1 MPHLERSEGGGR
13 RAARPLACRCVR
25 QRPDPHP
32 RPTSGK
38 QAVAA
43 ERPVRYNLCM
53 PAGRPLDDRARR
65 ILGAIVRDHIEGGE
79 PVGSHVIARRAEV
92 DCSSATVRAVM
103 ADLETL
109 GYLEKPHT
117 SAGRVPTSLGYRYY
131 VDALLHVK
139 KPLPQE
145 REHIEQQVQDAKG
158 QVDGLMAATSR
169 MLHSLT
175 RHAGVVA
182 SPRPESERLHRIE
195 LLPLR
200 EGRILAVLVARSGA
214 VRNRLLTIPAGQ
226 PMPSA
231 SELEQGANYLNSLVG
246 DLTLDEAQARLKAE
260 LLQDRR
266 QLDEL
271 RTRALDLGSQAVRTG
286 DGPSVH
292 LEGQSSFLEDPAL
305 VQDVAKMRALFKA
318 LDEKSRL
325 LEVLNR
331 ALAAEELTIFIGAE
345 SGIAGPELSMVAAP
359 YRIAGEIVGALGV
372 IGPTRMDYARVV
384 PLVEFTAR
392 TVGLALEPR
401 D

>member
-1 MPHLERSEGGGR
+1 MPMPRPVRQAAGRPPRHERFAIFVPAPV
-13 RAARPLACRCVR
+13 AAR
-25 QRPDPHP
+25 
-32 RPTSGK
+32 
-38 QAVAA
+38 
-43 ERPVRYNLCM
+43 RPVRYNLQM
-53 PAGRPLDDRARR
+53 PAVRTLDDRARR

-103 ADLETL
+103 ADLEAL

-117 SAGRVPTSLGYRYY
+117 SAGRVPTSRGYRYY

-139 KPLPQE
+139 KPPQQE
-145 REHIEQQVQDAKG
+145 REQIEQKVQDAAG
-158 QVDGLMAATSR
+158 QMDGLMAATSR

-182 SPRPESERLHRIE
+182 SPRPQSERLQRIE

-214 VRNRLLTIPAGQ
+214 VHNRLLTIPSGQ
-226 PMPSA
+226 LMPSP
-231 SELEQGANYLNSLVG
+231 SELEQGANYLNTLIV
-246 DLTLDEAQARLKAE
+246 DLTLDEAQSRLKAE
-260 LLQDRR
+260 LERDRA

-271 RTRALDLGSQAVRTG
+271 RTRSLLLGTQAMRPG
-286 DGPSVH
+286 EGPSVH

-318 LDEKSRL
+318 LDEKTRL

-331 ALAAEELTIFIGAE
+331 ALEAEELTIFIGAE
-345 SGIAGPELSMVAAP
+345 SGISGAELSIVAAP

-384 PLVEFTAR
+384 PLVAFTAR
-392 TVGLALEPR
+392 TVGLALDPR